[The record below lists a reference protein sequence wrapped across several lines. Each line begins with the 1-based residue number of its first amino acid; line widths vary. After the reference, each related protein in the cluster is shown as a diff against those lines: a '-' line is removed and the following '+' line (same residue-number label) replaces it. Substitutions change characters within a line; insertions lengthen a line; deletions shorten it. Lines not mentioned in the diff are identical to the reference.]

1 MEKPFVIRYK
11 DGEERFNVK
20 DIESKG
26 YKVKFRDFAENTT
39 SLSKP
44 GGKLPINTHYDKLEA
59 VTVEIA
65 SIPDINEPSGEVITI
80 YRGSWGQEE
89 LHKGDTIVIPPG
101 FDHEAENVSD
111 KPVILLITNFIVEG

>member
-1 MEKPFVIRYK
+1 MERPFVIRYK
-11 DGEERFNVK
+11 GGEERFNIG

-26 YKVKFRDFAENTT
+26 FRVRFRDFAENTT

-44 GGKLPINTHYDKLEA
+44 GGKLPMNTHYDKLEA
-59 VTVEIA
+59 VTIEVA
-65 SIPDINEPSGEVITI
+65 SVPDTNEPSKEIIAI
-80 YRGSWGQEE
+80 YKGSWGQEE
-89 LHKGDTIVIPPG
+89 LCAGDTIVIPPG